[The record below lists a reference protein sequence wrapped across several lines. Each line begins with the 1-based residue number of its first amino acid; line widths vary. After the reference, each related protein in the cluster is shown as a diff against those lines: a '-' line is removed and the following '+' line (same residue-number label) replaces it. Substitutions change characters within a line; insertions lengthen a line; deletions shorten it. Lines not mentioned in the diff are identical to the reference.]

1 MEVANSAQ
9 RLLEAFTGFGKLHW
23 HRSVEGLKLS
33 EVWVLMTIKMA
44 IENGASGIKISDI
57 SRHLGIASPTVTQ
70 LVKGL
75 ERKGHVERVRDDRDR
90 RIVNVRLTGKG
101 ESGMCA
107 ERKEL
112 IDFFKDLVG
121 YLGEGDSNILAD
133 LIFKTAGYIK
143 DKGY

>member
-1 MEVANSAQ
+1 M
-9 RLLEAFTGFGKLHW
+9 
-23 HRSVEGLKLS
+23 
-33 EVWVLMTIKMA
+33 
-44 IENGASGIKISDI
+44 
-57 SRHLGIASPTVTQ
+57 
-70 LVKGL
+70 
-75 ERKGHVERVRDDRDR
+75 RDDRDR

-112 IDFFKDLVG
+112 IDFFKVLVG
-121 YLGEGDSNILAD
+121 YLGKRDSNILAD